1 MEIFSVSD
9 AQDVNE
15 NDSMDQFYNIFL
27 NIYFNHIRLKNEQ
40 KLKTINNSQLLNLK
54 QCERN

>member
-9 AQDVNE
+9 AKDVNG